1 MNNLKEVLNSCDCEY
16 LPTLNEFRKIYKSKY
31 LDYVEPEMYDKKYTK
46 AWFEINEFGDLI
58 SQPLTLSMFVPVSEE
73 GEVLEEP
80 IQWYNWLDF
89 QRVKETGELTMHPFT
104 TTDMEEC
111 EAYKQAQYR
120 VIFECN
126 EKQKRLTLDIII
138 KQFNTIEHAVN
149 DGLKL
154 KLIK

>member
-80 IQWYNWLDF
+80 ERINYKDIDGNYDEHHWEVNKFEYEKA
-89 QRVKETGELTMHPFT
+89 KE
-104 TTDMEEC
+104 
-111 EAYKQAQYR
+111 R
-120 VIFECN
+120 VIFERC
-126 EKQKRLTLDIII
+126 EIAEEFAARSQEL
-138 KQFNTIEHAVN
+138 QSTIEYGIN
-149 DGLKL
+149 NGLQL

>member
-1 MNNLKEVLNSCDCEY
+1 MNNLKELLNSCDFGY
-16 LPTLNEFRKIYKSKY
+16 LPMFTAFTKDVWKCLSKNAEAYEYNTGQLIRVHEYREFI
-31 LDYVEPEMYDKKYTK
+31 T
-46 AWFEINEFGDLI
+46 
-58 SQPLTLSMFVPVSEE
+58 QPLSLSMFVPVSEE